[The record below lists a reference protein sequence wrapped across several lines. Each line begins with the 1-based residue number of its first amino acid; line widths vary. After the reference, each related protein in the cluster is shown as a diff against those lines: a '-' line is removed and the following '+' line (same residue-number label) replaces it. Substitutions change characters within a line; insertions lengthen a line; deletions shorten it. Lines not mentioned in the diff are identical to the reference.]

1 MFQEVQ
7 TDLDFPAQERAIL
20 DFWRKERI
28 FERLV
33 AKNRGGP
40 RWSFIDGP
48 ITANNPMGVHHA
60 WGRTYKDVYQ
70 RYRAMLGMRLRYQN
84 GFDCQGLWVEVEV
97 EKELRD
103 DAQRRIAA
111 GADPATTISFESKRD
126 IERFGIDRFVEMC
139 KERVRKYSA
148 IQTEQ
153 SIRLGYWMDWDH
165 SYFTMSDENNYT
177 IWHFLKTCHERGWIY
192 KGVDVM
198 PWCPR
203 CGTGLS
209 EHEMTEGYAEVQHTA
224 VFLRFPLRGRR
235 GESLLVW
242 TTTPWTLAANVA
254 AAVHPELTYVKVR
267 EGEEVLYLAKGC
279 LKVLKDKKAE
289 VLEEFPGAKL
299 VGWEYDGPFD
309 ALPAVREKLRP
320 HDHRI
325 IPWTDVSEAEGT
337 GIVHIAPGCGQE
349 DFALGKEHGL
359 SAIAPID
366 EEGIYPAG
374 YEFLS
379 GKSAG
384 GVAEAILED
393 LQRRRR
399 RYKKERY
406 AHRYPHCWRCKTEL
420 LFRLVDEWFIAMD
433 PWRQRI
439 MRVVDRIEWIPEYGR
454 ERELDWLRNM
464 HDWMISKKRFWGLA
478 LPIWTCP
485 ACDRFEVIGSR
496 EELKGR
502 AVAGWDEFEGHS
514 PHRPW
519 IDAVK
524 IACPGCK
531 ASISRIKD
539 VGNPW
544 LDAGIVP
551 FSTLGY
557 RTHPEHWKEWF
568 PADFVT
574 ECFPGQFRNWFYSLL
589 AMSTALEDRPPFRTL
604 LGHALV
610 RDEQGQEMHK
620 SLGNAIEF
628 NAAAEQMGADVM
640 RWIYAGQ
647 NPTQNL
653 NFGFGPAKEV
663 QAKLLRLWNAYAF
676 FVTYAR
682 VDRFNPRRDAV
693 PRARRSR
700 FDRWILSNLQ
710 LLIRKAHDAYSKFA
724 VMALVKEAERF
735 IDDLSNWYL
744 RRGRE
749 RFWREERDED
759 KLAAY
764 STLHEVLVTL
774 ARVLAPVIPFFT
786 EAMYRNLVA
795 GEAAP
800 SGAGTAAH
808 SSPPAS
814 VHLTEF
820 PQADEGLIDQG
831 LSERMAAAIQVV
843 ELGRAI
849 RQERKLKVRQPLQTI
864 SVASRTAA
872 DRAAMVEFRDQ
883 VLDELNVKELSHVP
897 DGAELVRHRIKPNF
911 RLLGPKHG
919 KRMGEIQKALAA
931 LPAERAAARVRAG
944 ESIPVVLSGGGEVS
958 LLPEEVEVELEA
970 PQGLAIAEGGGFI
983 VALSTEVTPALRRE
997 GIAREISRAVNQL
1010 RKEAGYR
1017 VEDRI
1022 TLEYAAEGREI
1033 RAAISEWADFIRRET
1048 LAVGLRENATPAG
1061 DKTGTVEID
1070 GETFRFGVR
1079 RA

>member
-7 TDLDFPAQERAIL
+7 TNLDFPAQERAIL

-33 AKNRGGP
+33 AKNSGGP

-60 WGRTYKDVYQ
+60 WGRTYKDLYQ

-97 EKELRD
+97 EKELRE
-103 DAQRRIAA
+103 DAKRKIAA
-111 GADPATTISFESKRD
+111 GADPAATISFDSKRD

-153 SIRLGYWMDWDH
+153 SVRLGYWMDWGN

-192 KGVDVM
+192 KGFDVM

-209 EHEMTEGYAEVQHTA
+209 EHEMTEGYAEVEHTA
-224 VFLRFPLRGRR
+224 VFLRFPLRGRA

-267 EGEEVLYLAKGC
+267 EGEEILYLAKGC
-279 LKVLKDKKAE
+279 FKVLKDKKAE
-289 VLEEFPGAKL
+289 VLEEFPGARL

-320 HDHRI
+320 QDHRV

-349 DFALGKEHGL
+349 DFGLGKEHGL
-359 SAIAPID
+359 PAIAPID

-374 YEFLS
+374 YDYLS

-384 GVAEAILED
+384 AVAEPILED
-393 LQRRRR
+393 LQRRRL

-406 AHRYPHCWRCKTEL
+406 THRYPHCWRCKTEL

-433 PWRQRI
+433 PWRERI
-439 MRVVDRIEWIPEYGR
+439 MRVVDQIAWIPEYGR

-478 LPIWTCP
+478 LPIWTCA
-485 ACDRFEVIGSR
+485 ACNRFEVIGSC
-496 EELKGR
+496 EELKAR
-502 AVAGWDEFEGHS
+502 AVAGWDAFEGRS

-531 ASISRIKD
+531 APISRIKD

-557 RTHPEHWKEWF
+557 RTDPEHWKEWF

-610 RDEQGQEMHK
+610 RDEKGQEMHK

-628 NAAAEQMGADVM
+628 NAAAEKMGADVM

-682 VDRFNPRRDAV
+682 VDRFDPRRDAV
-693 PRARRSR
+693 PHARRSR

-710 LLIRKAHDAYSKFA
+710 LLIRKAHEAYSKFA

-759 KLAAY
+759 KLSGY
-764 STLHEVLVTL
+764 STLHEVLTTL

-795 GEAAP
+795 GEDSP
-800 SGAGTAAH
+800 SGSSTAPQ
-808 SSPPAS
+808 SSSPAS

-820 PQADEGLIDQG
+820 PRADEGLIDQG
-831 LSERMAAAIQVV
+831 LSERMAAVIQVV

-872 DRAAMVEFRDQ
+872 DRAAMDEFRDQ
-883 VLDELNVKELSHVP
+883 ILDELNVKELSHVP
-897 DGAELVRHRIKPNF
+897 DGADLVRHRIKPNF
-911 RLLGPKHG
+911 RLLGPKYG

-931 LPAERAAARVRAG
+931 LPAGTVAARVRAG
-944 ESIPVVLSGGGEVS
+944 EPIPLVLSGGEEVS

-970 PQGLAIAEGGGFI
+970 PEGLAIAEGGGFV

-1010 RKEAGYR
+1010 RKEAGFR

-1022 TLEYAAEGREI
+1022 ALEYAAEGDEI
-1033 RAAISEWADFIRRET
+1033 RAAIGEWADFIRRET
-1048 LAVGLRENATPAG
+1048 LAVVLREVVTPAG
-1061 DKTGTVEID
+1061 DKTGSLEID
-1070 GETFRFGVR
+1070 GATVRFGVR
-1079 RA
+1079 RV